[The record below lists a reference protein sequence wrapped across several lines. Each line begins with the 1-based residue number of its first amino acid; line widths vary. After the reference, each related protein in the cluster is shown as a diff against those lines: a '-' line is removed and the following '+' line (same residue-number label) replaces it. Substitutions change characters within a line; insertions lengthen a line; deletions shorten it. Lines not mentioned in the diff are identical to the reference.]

1 MLANASSTTD
11 LFHRDRVGRALHLC
25 PREKNEVYVVT
36 AVDRATRCVVGHA
49 VVPQRSF
56 EIFQDVVDQGPPAQ
70 HYFSDGLAAYADVYY
85 RDATYAAVLDK
96 SQTFSVE
103 GDNAELRHYLARL
116 HRSTRCF
123 SKCLKALQR
132 AVDLFVHFWNVRQ
145 LRQHAQPNYPVNL
158 VDCVC
163 LRV

>member
-1 MLANASSTTD
+1 M
-11 LFHRDRVGRALHLC
+11 
-25 PREKNEVYVVT
+25 T
-36 AVDRATRCVVGHA
+36 AVDRTTRCIVGHS

-56 EIFQDVVDQGPPAQ
+56 EVFQDVVDQGPHAA
-70 HYFSDGLAAYADVYY
+70 HYFSDELATYADVYY
-85 RDATYAAVLDK
+85 HGASYAAVLDK

-123 SKCLKALQR
+123 SKSLEALR
-132 AVDLFVHFWNVRQ
+132 RTIDMFVHFWNMRQ
-145 LRQHAQPNYPVNL
+145 LRQHARPQYPINL
-158 VDCVC
+158 IDCVS